1 MKVFDYVPHSFS
13 VFDSSALLRHSSHPN
28 WFPDA
33 GYDLQLNHVALVPMC
48 FFNLILFFLGF
59 IKLRENGKRKNKI
72 HLNVSLNLHV
82 AINPSLPAL
91 NHEYTCVEIG
101 DY

>member
-33 GYDLQLNHVALVPMC
+33 VYDLQLNHVALVPM
-48 FFNLILFFLGF
+48 FFLF
-59 IKLRENGKRKNKI
+59 NFDFFRVHQIKRKRKRKNKI

-91 NHEYTCVEIG
+91 DLEYVC
-101 DY
+101 